1 MNITFPEERDSCSD
15 KETFLHA
22 LCGLL
27 NIQEAIKM
35 EDAMTNLKVITV
47 AQENV
52 IDNIMEMECKLLQRN
67 VLNSRAVF
75 N

>member
-1 MNITFPEERDSCSD
+1 M
-15 KETFLHA
+15 K
-22 LCGLL
+22 
-27 NIQEAIKM
+27 
-35 EDAMTNLKVITV
+35 DAMTNLKVITV

-75 N
+75 NLTTKKRKGGGGRFVK